1 MKKIIL
7 LLMLGMAVVSACKKD
22 KSTSTSNKSQE
33 QLLLGK
39 WTLENVGVRNPFDTP
54 EVINPPSNPSTW
66 DFISLTQIKLN
77 NNTIFDYWLEN
88 GEITIISPGTIP
100 YVIKTLNETTL
111 IVDYDN
117 FPGGVHVKT
126 TYYFKK

>member
-33 QLLLGK
+33 ELLLGK
-39 WTLENVGVRNPFDTP
+39 WTLENVGVRNPFDAP
-54 EVINPPSNPSTW
+54 EVINPPSNFSTW
-66 DFISLTQIKLN
+66 DFISLTQIKI
-77 NNTIFDYWLEN
+77 NNTSTWDYWLEN

-100 YVIKTLNETTL
+100 YAIKTLNETTL